1 MTQKQYDNEKV
12 FTLRISNRVFEM
24 VRDAAQKD
32 KRSISK
38 EIEFILNSVLENY
51 K

>member
-1 MTQKQYDNEKV
+1 MAQKQYDNEKV
-12 FTLRISNRVFEM
+12 FEM
-24 VRDAAQKD
+24 VKETAQKD

-38 EIEFILNSVLENY
+38 EIEFILSSVLVIWC